1 MYRFQAG
8 LLIAIVALAFPVAAQ
23 ETDSTGAGASAAND
37 DRTQA
42 TRSAVDMTATPPSS
56 DVAHAGAAPIARA
69 VARTGPIELDGVLDE
84 QAWADAEPITEFRQR
99 EPVEGAPPSQRTDVR
114 LLFDDEALYIG
125 ARMYDDMGAAGVT
138 ARRGRRDTDNGSDYI
153 YVTLDAYHDHQS
165 YTGFGINPT
174 GLRYDDKDD
183 DTSWD
188 PIWAVRTTV
197 DEQGWVAE
205 ARIPFS
211 QLRFRPGSTDPWGIQ
226 IERWI
231 NRLGERQV
239 FSFWRLN
246 DQGGASRWGHL
257 EGIAT
262 PSTIPDRLELLPYV
276 VAQAET
282 HANVDPDDPFAEEST
297 GLLRVGADLKYQVT
311 SSLTLSATINPD
323 FGQAEVD
330 PAVVNLSAFE
340 TFFPEKR
347 EFFIEGRRNFGYGN
361 FWCFTCSNVSSLSM
375 LFTRR
380 IGRSPGATRLADDA
394 GDYYDAPSQT
404 TILGAAKLTGRTEGG
419 WSVGVLNALTGR
431 EVADVRLGAD
441 ALEQEVEPLTNY
453 FVARARREASGGDLS
468 YGVIATSVV
477 RNFDDPELSTLMNR
491 HSEGVGFDSEYW
503 WSDRTYHLIAQAA
516 LTNISGHPDAIARV
530 QRAPARYFQRPDRE
544 NGSNG
549 LFTDSYDPTLT
560 RMTGYGWYTRIAKD
574 GGDWRWEAA
583 VNGRSPGFENNDI
596 AFLTRADYIWALANL
611 NRVWNTPTSWYRSI
625 WATVG
630 AQNEINYEGDAI
642 SRQAHL
648 SAQFQLPNYWN
659 TGFYSQHRPSVY
671 DFRRTRG
678 GPVVR
683 VDSENFVSWRIS
695 TDERR
700 SLRLGFTPERGWA
713 EDGSGFTG
721 VDFDVSWTPVPAV
734 SLTMGPSYSV
744 SKSEAQYVT
753 TVEDAT
759 ATDFYGRRYV
769 FADLRQRT
777 LSLNTRLN
785 VTFTPNMTL
794 QLFAQ
799 PFISS
804 NDYSEWKEY
813 ARPRDSERLVYG
825 VDIGSANTV
834 EAEDGRTVFIDPDGA
849 GPADVF
855 FFDEPDFNLRS
866 LRGNAVF
873 RWEYMPGSTLFLVWT
888 QSRSSFENVGD
899 LDIGRDRA
907 ELFRADPDNILLI
920 KVNYWIGL

>member
-1 MYRFQAG
+1 MLRSSAFILATLAMFALPAAAQDSISGSSPTTPAG
-8 LLIAIVALAFPVAAQ
+8 NDDQTDGTHHAVDLTTTPSSSSPEHASGAPVA
-23 ETDSTGAGASAAND
+23 
-37 DRTQA
+37 R
-42 TRSAVDMTATPPSS
+42 
-56 DVAHAGAAPIARA
+56 ARQ
-69 VARTGPIELDGVLDE
+69 RIGDIELDGVLDE
-84 QAWADAEPITEFRQR
+84 EAWRLAEPLTEFRQR
-99 EPVEGAPPSQRTDVR
+99 EPVEGAPPTQRTDVR
-114 LLFDDEALYIG
+114 ILFDEEALYIG
-125 ARMYDDMGAAGVT
+125 ARMYDELGAAGVT

-153 YVTLDAYHDHQS
+153 YIALDPYHDHQS
-165 YTGFGINPT
+165 ASGFGINPT
-174 GLRYDDKDD
+174 GLRYDDQND

-188 PIWAVRTTV
+188 PIWAVRTTI

-226 IERWI
+226 IERYI
-231 NRLGERQV
+231 NRLNERQV
-239 FSFWRLN
+239 FSFSRLN
-246 DQGGASRWGHL
+246 EQGGPARWGHL

-282 HANVDPDDPFAEEST
+282 HANIDADDPFAEETT
-297 GLLRVGADLKYQVT
+297 GLFRVGADLKYQVT

-347 EFFIEGRRNFGYGN
+347 EFFIEGGRNFGYGN
-361 FWCFTCSNVSSLSM
+361 FWCFTCSNVSSLGM

-380 IGRSPGATRLADDA
+380 IGRSPGGLRFADDA

-419 WSVGVLNALTGR
+419 WSVGVLNATTAR
-431 EVADVRLGAD
+431 EIADVRLGTED
-441 ALEQEVEPLTNY
+441 LEQEVEPLTNY
-453 FVARARREASGGDLS
+453 FVGRLRREAAGGDLN

-477 RNFDDPELSTLMNR
+477 RNFDDPVLSTMMNR
-491 HSEGVGFDSEYW
+491 HSEGLGFDTEYW
-503 WSDRTYHLIAQAA
+503 WNERTYHLIAQAA
-516 LTNISGHPDAIARV
+516 FTNISGHPDAIDRA

-544 NGSNG
+544 NGTNG

-560 RMTGYGWYTRIAKD
+560 RMTGYGWYTRVAKD

-583 VNGRSPGFENNDI
+583 LNGRSPGFENNDI
-596 AFLTRADYIWALANL
+596 AFLTRSDYIWALANL

-642 SRQAHL
+642 SRQVHASAH
-648 SAQFQLPNYWN
+648 FQLPNYWG
-659 TGFYSQHRPSVY
+659 TGFYTQHRPGVL

-678 GPVVR
+678 GPVVA
-683 VDSENFVSWRIS
+683 VDDEYYVNWSIS
-695 TDERR
+695 TDPRK
-700 SLRLGFTPERGWA
+700 SVRLGFSPERGWN
-713 EDGSGFTG
+713 EDGGNFTG
-721 VDFDVSWTPVPAV
+721 FDFDIAWTPAPAV
-734 SLTMGPSYSV
+734 SLTLGPSYSI
-744 SKSEAQYVT
+744 SNGESQYVT
-753 TVEDAT
+753 TIDDPT

-769 FADLRQRT
+769 FADLHQRT
-777 LSLNTRLN
+777 LSLNTRMN

-813 ARPRDSERLVYG
+813 DRPRSSERLVYG
-825 VDIGSANTV
+825 EDVGSTTTV
-834 EAEDGRTVFIDPDGA
+834 RTNEGRTVFVDPDGD
-849 GPADVF
+849 GPAEVF
-855 FFDEPDFNLRS
+855 WFDEPDFSLRS

-888 QSRSSFENVGD
+888 QDRASFENVGD
-899 LDIGRDRA
+899 
-907 ELFRADPDNILLI
+907 
-920 KVNYWIGL
+920 